1 MQKCALLV
9 PLGFSLYLQICQ
21 SKVTVTSHLINLF
34 SLSIRSSADFPWS
47 LCSSWTSGRT
57 METAVDNCFKKRDVW
72 RDFDICPFPDSPFIR
87 ETVVSPDSRQSPHH
101 KRTESF
107 AIATGS
113 SQLPC
118 RGWGL
123 IACKTEI
130 KGESENLMNCSYIP
144 RAGSLLRNLPPPPD
158 YSTLIAGEWQARE
171 LLSGNSLRE
180 ISLVSEVGL
189 LQMGSGAFNNNL
201 LYL

>member
-1 MQKCALLV
+1 MTQV
-9 PLGFSLYLQICQ
+9 SSLYIQICQ
-21 SKVTVTSHLINLF
+21 SKFTVISHLMNLF
-34 SLSIRSSADFPWS
+34 SLSIRSSVDFPWS
-47 LCSSWTSGRT
+47 LCCSWTSGRT
-57 METAVDNCFKKRDVW
+57 TDTTADNCFQKQDGLKGFCYISVPW
-72 RDFDICPFPDSPFIR
+72 FLFIR
-87 ETVVSPDSRQSPHH
+87 ERVVSPDSRQSPHH

-171 LLSGNSLRE
+171 LLSRDSL
-180 ISLVSEVGL
+180 
-189 LQMGSGAFNNNL
+189 
-201 LYL
+201 